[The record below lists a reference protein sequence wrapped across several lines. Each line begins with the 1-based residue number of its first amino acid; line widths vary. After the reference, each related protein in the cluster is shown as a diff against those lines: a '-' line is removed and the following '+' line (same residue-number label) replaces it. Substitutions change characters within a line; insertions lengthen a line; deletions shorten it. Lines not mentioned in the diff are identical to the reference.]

1 MADKR
6 PASPDHVPTLTEVLL
21 ATNDAADAKLAEA
34 FGSHSASETAEAA
47 EAAEAADLL
56 ELIQQRIDMVFQTR
70 LREAIA
76 PALAR
81 LVDGLLRDLGPELAR
96 VLRDTAEQAVT
107 QELARRRRD
116 ANAPSV

>member
-34 FGSHSASETAEAA
+34 FGSHSASEIA

>member
-6 PASPDHVPTLTEVLL
+6 PASADHVPILTEVLL
-21 ATNDAADAKLAEA
+21 ATSDAADAKLAEA
-34 FGSHSASETAEAA
+34 CGSPSAGIAA

-81 LVDGLLRDLGPELAR
+81 SVDSLLRDLGPELAR
-96 VLRDTAEQAVT
+96 VLRDTAEQAVA
-107 QELARRRRD
+107 QELARRRRET
-116 ANAPSV
+116 NAPSV

>member
-34 FGSHSASETAEAA
+34 FGSHSASEIAEG
-47 EAAEAADLL
+47 AEAADLL

>member
-1 MADKR
+1 M
-6 PASPDHVPTLTEVLL
+6 
-21 ATNDAADAKLAEA
+21 
-34 FGSHSASETAEAA
+34 
-47 EAAEAADLL
+47 L

>member
-34 FGSHSASETAEAA
+34 FGSHSASETA

-116 ANAPSV
+116 ANSPSV

>member
-21 ATNDAADAKLAEA
+21 ATSDAADAKLAEA
-34 FGSHSASETAEAA
+34 CGSPSAGLAAEAV

-56 ELIQQRIDMVFQTR
+56 VLIQQRIDMVFQTR

-81 LVDGLLRDLGPELAR
+81 SVDSLLRDLGPELAR
-96 VLRDTAEQAVT
+96 VLRDTAEQAVA
-107 QELARRRRD
+107 QELARRRRET
-116 ANAPSV
+116 NAPSV

>member
-34 FGSHSASETAEAA
+34 FGSHSASETA